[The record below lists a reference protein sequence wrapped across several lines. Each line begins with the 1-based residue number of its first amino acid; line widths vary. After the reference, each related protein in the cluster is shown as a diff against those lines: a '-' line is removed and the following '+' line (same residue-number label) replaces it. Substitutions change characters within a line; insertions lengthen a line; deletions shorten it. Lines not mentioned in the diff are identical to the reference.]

1 MRDPAQARGGVLRAV
16 CGRDVH
22 LPARACR
29 HHRRHQRVHHPPRHQ
44 PRAHQAT
51 VDDPPANANSA
62 RFRGGKIIGYLR
74 RQRTVSRICK
84 QTSAVTV
91 DDRRRQYTGDDEVLD
106 EGNKQ

>member
-1 MRDPAQARGGVLRAV
+1 MLYVVEMCIFRLVPVAIIAVINAFIIRRVTSLARTKRQWMT
-16 CGRDVH
+16 
-22 LPARACR
+22 
-29 HHRRHQRVHHPPRHQ
+29 HRR
-44 PRAHQAT
+44 
-51 VDDPPANANSA
+51 NANNA